1 MPTLPAIHIRP
12 KAKQRILSGI
22 AMVGLVA
29 ATYHFGQPYVNIL
42 LLLLAMLGVYEWSKV
57 CALPT
62 AYRVLLYVVAAS
74 LLSTPFLMNQFVGMV
89 TGIISVA
96 IGLGVGLPLLALTL
110 KSKRLKQSPLCWAL
124 LGIMF
129 CVMPP
134 LALQVIYSVQPQAIV
149 SLIVL
154 VALVDTLAYIVGKNW
169 GKYPM
174 TPILSPKKTWEGF
187 AAGVLLAP
195 LLAITFDV
203 FVAERLLLA
212 LPQSFSLPSTPL
224 HWGYALGC
232 YAALAVFAQLSDLL
246 ESAVKRHFKVKD
258 MSNII
263 PGHGGVLDR
272 LDSLILTAPLVALM
286 TVVSYL
292 SFLFLM

>member
-1 MPTLPAIHIRP
+1 MLTLPALHIRP
-12 KAKQRILSGI
+12 KAKLRILSGI
-22 AMVGLVA
+22 VMVSLVA
-29 ATYHFGQPYVNIL
+29 ATYSFGQPAVNIL

-62 AYRVLLYVVAAS
+62 PHRVALYLVAGAVMSVPLLFPQLISLVSSMIVVGVC
-74 LLSTPFLMNQFVGMV
+74 LLL
-89 TGIISVA
+89 
-96 IGLGVGLPLLALTL
+96 GLPLFFLTL
-110 KSKRLKQSPLCWAL
+110 KYAGMRQSPLAWAL
-124 LGIMF
+124 LGIVF

-134 LALQVIYSVQPQAIV
+134 IALHVIYSVQPQAII

-187 AAGVLLAP
+187 MVGVLLAP
-195 LLAITFDV
+195 MLAISFDV
-203 FVAERLLLA
+203 FVSERLLLA
-212 LPQSFSLPSTPL
+212 LPQSFSLPNTPL
-224 HWGYALGC
+224 QWGYAFGC
-232 YAALAVFAQLSDLL
+232 YVALAVLAQMSDLL

-272 LDSLILTAPLVALM
+272 LDSLLLTAPVVALM
-286 TVVSYL
+286 TVASYL

>member
-1 MPTLPAIHIRP
+1 
-12 KAKQRILSGI
+12 
-22 AMVGLVA
+22 MVGLVA

-42 LLLLAMLGVYEWSKV
+42 LLLLAMLGVYEWNKV

-62 AYRVLLYVVAAS
+62 AYRVLLYFVAAS
-74 LLSTPFLMNQFVGMV
+74 LLNTPFLMNQFVGMV

-110 KSKRLKQSPLCWAL
+110 KIKQFKQSPLCWAL

-212 LPQSFSLPSTPL
+212 LPQSFSLPSAPL
-224 HWGYALGC
+224 HWGYAGGC

-292 SFLFLM
+292 SFLFMG

>member
-1 MPTLPAIHIRP
+1 MPTLPALHIRP

-22 AMVGLVA
+22 AMVSIVA
-29 ATYHFGQPYVNIL
+29 ATYHFGQPYINIL
-42 LLLLAMLGVYEWSKV
+42 LLLLAILGVYEWSKV
-57 CALPT
+57 CGLPT
-62 AYRVLLYVVAAS
+62 PHRVALYIVVGALMSVPLLFTQLISLFTGVIVVAVC
-74 LLSTPFLMNQFVGMV
+74 LVL
-89 TGIISVA
+89 
-96 IGLGVGLPLLALTL
+96 GLPLLFFAL
-110 KSKRLKQSPLCWAL
+110 KSVRFRGSPIVWAL
-124 LGIMF
+124 LGMMF
-129 CVMPP
+129 CAMPP
-134 LALQVIYSVQPQAIV
+134 LALHVIYSVQPQAIV

-195 LLAITFDV
+195 LLAISFDV
-203 FVAERLLLA
+203 FIAERLLLA

-224 HWGYALGC
+224 HWGYAGGC
-232 YAALAVFAQLSDLL
+232 YAILAVFAQLSDLL

-292 SFLFLM
+292 SFLFMG